1 MKTTK
6 IIYYATTGII
16 SGMMLFIAFET
27 LTKPEV
33 KASMAHLGFPDY
45 FRIELGIAKIIG
57 AVFLWL
63 PFRVLKEVAYVG
75 FAIMFASASYA
86 HLVVGDPLNK
96 TAAGM
101 IFLAILIVSY
111 ACNVKLQKKVKITNK
126 P

>member
-6 IIYYATTGII
+6 FIYYATTAII

-33 KASMAHLGFPDY
+33 KVSMAHLGFPDY
-45 FRIELGIAKIIG
+45 FRIELGISKIIG

-63 PFRVLKEVAYVG
+63 PVRFLKEAAYIG
-75 FAIMFASASYA
+75 FAIMFASASLA
-86 HLVVGDPLNK
+86 HLVVGDPSSK
-96 TAAGM
+96 VMAGM
-101 IFLAILIVSY
+101 VFLAVLVTSY
-111 ACNVKLQKKVKITNK
+111 ACQAKLRKTSEISNK